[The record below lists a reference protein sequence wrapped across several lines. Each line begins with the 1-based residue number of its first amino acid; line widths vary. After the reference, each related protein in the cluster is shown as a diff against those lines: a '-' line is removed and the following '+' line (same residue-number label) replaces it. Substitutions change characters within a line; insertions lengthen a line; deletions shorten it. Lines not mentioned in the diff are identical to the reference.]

1 MNDDQD
7 LTKRRTSIGAQ
18 RNPASQ
24 EAILQAATEILAERG
39 PGSFSIEAVAKRA
52 KAGKP
57 TIYRWWP
64 NKAALLLDAYHRQ
77 KNPHL
82 HTDTGDLQRDL
93 TWFLTELLAF
103 WRRGGN
109 GAIFRSVIAEA
120 QTDQTACEALA
131 AYLAER
137 RKHLGAQIRAAQAR
151 ANIGVEVNPELVA
164 EMLSGFAWIRL
175 LTNRLEIDEEEAG
188 KVVKTILDGIRGRG

>member
-24 EAILQAATEILAERG
+24 EAILQAAAEILAEHG
-39 PGSFSIEAVAKRA
+39 PKSFSIEAVAKRA

-64 NKAALLLDAYHRQ
+64 NKAALLLDTYHRQ

-82 HTDTGDLQRDL
+82 HADSGDLQRDL

-103 WRRGGN
+103 WRRGGS

-120 QTDQTACEALA
+120 QTDQAACEALG

-137 RKHLGAQIRAAQAR
+137 RKHLGAQIRATQAR
-151 ANIGVEVNPELVA
+151 ENIGAEVNPELVA

>member
-77 KNPHL
+77 KNPNL

-103 WRRGGN
+103 WRRGGC

-120 QTDQTACEALA
+120 QTDQAACEALA

-151 ANIGVEVNPELVA
+151 ENIGAEVNPELVA

-175 LTNRLEIDEEEAG
+175 LTNRLDIDEEEAG